1 MIDLHIHTT
10 ASDGKH
16 SVAEV
21 LQMCEDAK
29 LDLISIT
36 DHWTMLGYDE
46 LKDPAVRSLFSGK
59 ILTGCEF
66 TAHYEGQAIEILG
79 YGVDPE
85 DAGEYLAQFPP
96 LIQKWEL
103 ELEELIRQYHKMGFR
118 FDEAKIRSIFEAD
131 KRIGAR
137 GVMFDELILYPE
149 NVARFT
155 DPASIE
161 NCSIF
166 TRKEVNNKKSPYFL
180 HNGWFSP
187 PANEV
192 CDFIHSIGGTAILA
206 HPAAYDKEV
215 YESIEDIIR
224 FAKPDGL
231 EAWYIGHT
239 PEQREHLL
247 SLCKKYDLLYS
258 GGSDFHGAAR
268 AAKGY
273 RIGLPQL
280 ADIYPLKEIMGWIE
294 PLRKL

>member
-1 MIDLHIHTT
+1 MIDLHLHTKT
-10 ASDGKH
+10 SDGKH

-21 LQMCEDAK
+21 LTMCEQAG

-46 LKDPAVRSLFSGK
+46 LKNPEVRRLFSGK
-59 ILTGCEF
+59 ILPGCEF

-85 DAGEYLAQFPP
+85 DAREYLKQFPP
-96 LIQKWEL
+96 LIPKWEL
-103 ELEELIRQYHKMGFR
+103 ELDELIRQYHKMEFR
-118 FDEAKIRSIFEAD
+118 FDEATIRNRFEAN
-131 KRIGAR
+131 KRLGAR
-137 GVMFDELILYPE
+137 QVMFDELILYPE

-155 DPASIE
+155 DPASI
-161 NCSIF
+161 NSVAVF
-166 TRKEVNNKKSPYFL
+166 TRKEVNNKRSPYFL

-187 PANEV
+187 PVNEV
-192 CDFIHSIGGTAILA
+192 CDFIHSIGGIAIIA
-206 HPAAYDKEV
+206 HPAFYNKDV
-215 YESIEDIIR
+215 YEALEDIIA

-239 PEQREHLL
+239 EEQREHLL
-247 SLCKKYDLLYS
+247 SLCKKYDLLFS
-258 GGSDFHGAAR
+258 GGSDFHGEAR
-268 AAKGY
+268 AARGY

-280 ADIYPLKEIMGWIE
+280 ADIYPVEEIMRWIE